1 MPDTPLPSFLLQFSG
16 ITQQLR
22 SDVFHPMVELCWV
35 LSAVFGAVGAL
46 KIYNKWQLDSRMH
59 VEVTAEIAAWIGA
72 AVFFLVARLF
82 IKLAFNL

>member
-1 MPDTPLPSFLLQFSG
+1 MLGSSLTSLLLQFSG

-35 LSAVFGAVGAL
+35 LSAVFGAVGDL
-46 KIYNKWQLDSRMH
+46 KIYNRWQLNSRMN
-59 VEVTAEIAAWIGA
+59 VEVTADIAAWIGA

>member
-1 MPDTPLPSFLLQFSG
+1 MPETPPPSILLQFSG

-82 IKLAFNL
+82 IKIAFNL

>member
-1 MPDTPLPSFLLQFSG
+1 MPETPFPSFLLQFSG

>member
-1 MPDTPLPSFLLQFSG
+1 MPETPFPSILLQFSG